1 MPTDTDKKLN
11 GAPQPFRRPV
21 VWGRPP
27 ATVFRAGPLPK
38 GGSLPPL
45 PEPPRMQVGPGIL
58 SGSMIP
64 RAAPT
69 PAPTPTPDP
78 AQRQTQAAAPVRPPA
93 LRGPASCRAAAGGPL
108 GTVRDGVVMTL
119 PFEC

>member
-27 ATVFRAGPLPK
+27 ATVFRAGPLPR

-58 SGSMIP
+58 SGSLIP

-69 PAPTPTPDP
+69 PGLVLNISDLETLAP
-78 AQRQTQAAAPVRPPA
+78 
-93 LRGPASCRAAAGGPL
+93 G
-108 GTVRDGVVMTL
+108 GTVETPELVLEAGAYSAEIVISVSL
-119 PFEC
+119 N